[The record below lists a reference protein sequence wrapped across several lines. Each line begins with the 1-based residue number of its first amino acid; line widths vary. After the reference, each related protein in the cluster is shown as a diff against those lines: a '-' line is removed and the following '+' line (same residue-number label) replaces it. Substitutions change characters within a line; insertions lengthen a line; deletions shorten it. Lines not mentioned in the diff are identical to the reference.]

1 MCVYSKYFVQDYQR
15 TNENEKER
23 QNNAKENL
31 QCRKLSVCVR
41 MCVFCKHTF
50 ACIEK

>member
-31 QCRKLSVCVR
+31 QCRKLSVCERV
-41 MCVFCKHTF
+41 CVFCKYTF